1 MSNASKDDF
10 FEETKMSFGEHL
22 EELRVVLFRALI
34 GLVVGF
40 LVGLMVAND
49 VVQFFQIPIKD
60 ALDKY
65 YLEKAKTDIG
75 EQYESIPPEVA
86 ARIEED
92 ELVPKDELVDPQ
104 AILECLKFAAPD
116 EFGDIQFKPNVFV
129 EGDLPVKNTAKLAK
143 ELVEQSGDSGQPGH
157 ALWKQLSPEQQ
168 KSVQQIAK
176 KSSATKSDREELLGV
191 LNVLADNP
199 KVHESKAFKD
209 VLNSFSS
216 ARRKT
221 LDRIRDDVAK
231 ANNADESRRL
241 NKLLIAGAFPKFLNT
256 PRVPL
261 VKVPVWRPTE
271 VSLQSLNAQES
282 FMIWLKAGF
291 IAGLIIASPYI
302 FWQIWLFV
310 AAGLYPHERKY
321 VYIYLPFSIVLF
333 LGGAAMAFF
342 LVFEPVLD
350 FLFSFNRRMDIDPDP
365 RIGEWLSFV
374 LFLPLGF
381 GIAFQLPLVMLFIH
395 RIGFISLE
403 QYLKKWRIAILVI
416 FVASML
422 LTPADP
428 ISMMMLAGPLT
439 ALYFLGIVLCKWMP
453 RGRNPF
459 SEAYEPS

>member
-1 MSNASKDDF
+1 MSNVSKDDF
-10 FEETKMSFGEHL
+10 FEDTKMSFGEHL

-34 GLVVGF
+34 ALVIGF
-40 LVGLMVAND
+40 LIGLLVAND
-49 VVQFFQIPIKD
+49 VVQFFQIPIKS
-60 ALDKY
+60 ALDSY
-65 YLEKAKTDIG
+65 YLQKAGTKIAEKYGDV
-75 EQYESIPPEVA
+75 PPEVA

-92 ELVPKDELVDPQ
+92 KLVPKDELVDPQ
-104 AILECLKFAAPD
+104 AILQCLKFAAPQ
-116 EFGDIQFKPNVFV
+116 EFGDIQYKPNVFIAA
-129 EGDLPVKNTAKLAK
+129 DLPVENTAGLAR
-143 ELVEQSGDSGQPGH
+143 ELVEQSDKSGQPGH
-157 ALWKQLSPEQQ
+157 ELWKQMSQDQQ
-168 KSVQQIAK
+168 ESVDRIAE
-176 KSSATKSDREELLGV
+176 KSSANKDDRDKLLGV
-191 LNVLADNP
+191 LNVLADNS
-199 KVHESKAFKD
+199 KVHKSKAFAEVAADFPK
-209 VLNSFSS
+209 N
-216 ARRKT
+216 RK
-221 LDRIRDDVAK
+221 VALK
-231 ANNADESRRL
+231 QISEAAASGNADESRRL
-241 NKLLIAGAFPKFLNT
+241 NKLLIAHAFSDSLNT

-261 VKVPVWRPTE
+261 VKVPVWQPTE
-271 VSLQSLNAQES
+271 VSLQALSAHET

-291 IAGLIIASPYI
+291 ISGLIIASPYI
-302 FWQIWLFV
+302 FWQIWSFV

-395 RIGFISLE
+395 RIGFISIE
-403 QYLKKWRIAILVI
+403 QYLQKWRIAILVI

-439 ALYFLGIVLCKWMP
+439 ALYFLGIMLCKWMP